1 MPAKIGSN
9 HFFLRSRGNK
19 IFEIKRFEVGDIDKF
34 LPAEQLLC
42 KGDHVPGRGFYL
54 PHKMSIRSGKE
65 HPDFV
70 AAISEKIN
78 FMEDKMITKD
88 LIFYSNCYKLAA
100 VLYLPDN
107 YEEGRALPCI
117 IPNWDL
123 MRFILHYLRE
133 R

>member
-54 PHKMSIRSGKE
+54 SMK
-65 HPDFV
+65 
-70 AAISEKIN
+70 
-78 FMEDKMITKD
+78 
-88 LIFYSNCYKLAA
+88 
-100 VLYLPDN
+100 
-107 YEEGRALPCI
+107 
-117 IPNWDL
+117 
-123 MRFILHYLRE
+123 
-133 R
+133 

>member
-54 PHKMSIRSGKE
+54 SHEMSIRSGKE

-78 FMEDKMITKD
+78 RQTNF
-88 LIFYSNCYKLAA
+88 
-100 VLYLPDN
+100 
-107 YEEGRALPCI
+107 RR
-117 IPNWDL
+117 
-123 MRFILHYLRE
+123 RFLLWYR
-133 R
+133 

>member
-54 PHKMSIRSGKE
+54 SHEMSIRSGKE

-70 AAISEKIN
+70 AAISEK
-78 FMEDKMITKD
+78 
-88 LIFYSNCYKLAA
+88 
-100 VLYLPDN
+100 
-107 YEEGRALPCI
+107 
-117 IPNWDL
+117 
-123 MRFILHYLRE
+123 
-133 R
+133 

>member
-78 FMEDKMITKD
+78 FMSG
-88 LIFYSNCYKLAA
+88 L
-100 VLYLPDN
+100 
-107 YEEGRALPCI
+107 
-117 IPNWDL
+117 
-123 MRFILHYLRE
+123 
-133 R
+133 